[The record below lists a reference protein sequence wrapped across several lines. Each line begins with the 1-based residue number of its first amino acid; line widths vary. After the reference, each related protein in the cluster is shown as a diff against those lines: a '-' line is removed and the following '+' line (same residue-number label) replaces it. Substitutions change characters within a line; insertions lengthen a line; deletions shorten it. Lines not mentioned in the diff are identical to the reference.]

1 MTNDE
6 DKLIKEYGIIREHK
20 VVYTYKGYKYDNPK
34 DAINYAKYDKSRK
47 D

>member
-6 DKLIKEYGIIREHK
+6 DKLIKEYEIIREHK
-20 VVYTYKGYKYDNPK
+20 VVYTYKGYKYDNIK